1 MKHTKN
7 STTRPPV
14 FAEWIVQRLAWS
26 DDQIFIKED
35 LREEYEDF
43 VSMQGLRKARFWYW
57 KHMFRSIFPFIKNSF
72 YWRVIMFK
80 NYFKVALRNIQR
92 HKAFSFINI
101 TGLAIGMACC
111 ILIMLWVQ
119 DELSYDKFHENKDT
133 LYRMINQ
140 NLDAKGDLGGSTIPY
155 ALAPIVKSEF
165 PEIASFTRY
174 QDLSWRYSCSF
185 TYQEKKFYEQDFIL
199 ADPSFFEMFSFPFI
213 TGNPQTALKDPNSIV
228 LTQDTAH
235 KYFGEEDPM
244 GKALRFNNGTDLKVT
259 GVIQNLPHNTHMQ
272 FDLISPIQILGEQ
285 KISSWAWESDS
296 YIQLQ
301 PGTDVEEFRE
311 KIAGALTKHSPQTW
325 IKLKVNV
332 QPVTKIHLHQ
342 GRGDIRLVY
351 IFSSVAFFILLIA
364 CINFMNLSTARSA
377 KRAKEVGLRKMVGA
391 HKPQLIRQFFNES
404 LLLAF
409 IALVMAL
416 ILVRVVLSSFN
427 NLTSKPLSLD
437 IIANPALF
445 VGLVVLTFLVGIISG
460 SYPALFLSAFQPV
473 QVLKS
478 SFSGRSG
485 GSLFRKILVIFQ
497 FSTSIVLIIG
507 SIIVFQQLDYI
518 QNRDLGWDRENII
531 VMPIN
536 NELKQQFRSLKT
548 ELEGNPNILNVT
560 AASSIPTSIG
570 DMNPIL
576 WEGKETS
583 EPALIRFVVTEHDYV
598 KTFEMEILQGR
609 DFSRDYETDVNNFI
623 VNQEAV
629 ELMKLESPLGKQ
641 IRFPGVTGEIIGVVK
656 DFHFR
661 HVRYEIVPLILT
673 IHPRNYDYFHKF
685 VFVKLRPAE
694 IPQSIEYVRTVCA
707 KYSPHFPFKYRFV
720 DEDYNNMYI
729 YEQYVGRISNTFTFL
744 AVFIA
749 CLGLFGLASFMA
761 EQRTKEIGIRK
772 VLGASIPGIIMLLTK
787 EFSKWII
794 IANFVA
800 WPVAYFAM
808 NKWLNNY
815 SYRIPIFW
823 WIFLAAGAA
832 ALAIASLTVSYQAVK
847 AARANPVDSLRYE

>member
-1 MKHTKN
+1 MKQKENTAN
-7 STTRPPV
+7 RPPV
-14 FAEWIVQRLAWS
+14 LAEWIVQRLTWS
-26 DDQIFIKED
+26 EDQIFIKED
-35 LREEYEDF
+35 LREEYQDF
-43 VSMQGLRKARFWYW
+43 ASMQGLQKARFWYW
-57 KHMFRSIFPFIKNSF
+57 KHVFRSIIPFIKNSF
-72 YWRVIMFK
+72 YWRVVMFR

-119 DELSYDKFHENKDT
+119 DELSFDKFHESRDT
-133 LYRMINQ
+133 LYRLIIQ
-140 NLDAKGDLGGSTIPY
+140 SPDATGDLGGSTIPY
-155 ALAPIVKSEF
+155 ALAPILKSEY
-165 PEIASFTRY
+165 PEIANFTRY
-174 QDLSWRYSCSF
+174 QDLSWLLNSSF
-185 TYQEKKFYEQDFIL
+185 TYKEKKFYEPNFFL
-199 ADPSFFEMFSFPFI
+199 ADPTFFEMFSFSFI
-213 TGNPQTALKDPNSIV
+213 KGDPATALQDIYSIV
-228 LTQDTAH
+228 LTEDTAN
-235 KYFGEEDPM
+235 KYFGTEDPV
-244 GKALRFNNGTDLKVT
+244 GKVLRINNVADLKVT
-259 GVIQNLPHNTHMQ
+259 GVVQNLPHNTHMQ
-272 FDLISPIQILGEQ
+272 FDLISPIQILGEE
-285 KISSWAWESDS
+285 KIKSWAWESYS

-301 PGTDVEEFRE
+301 PNTNAEEFRE

-325 IKLKVNV
+325 IKSKVNF
-332 QPVTKIHLHQ
+332 QPVKKIHLHQ

-377 KRAKEVGLRKMVGA
+377 KRAKEVGLRKIVGA

-416 ILVRVVLSSFN
+416 ILVRVVLGAFN
-427 NLTSKPLSLD
+427 NLTSKPLALD

-445 VGLVVLTFLVGIISG
+445 VGLVVLTILVGIIAG

-473 QVLKS
+473 RVLKS
-478 SFSGRSG
+478 GFSGRSG

-497 FSTSIVLIIG
+497 FSISVVLIIG
-507 SIIVFQQLDYI
+507 SIIVFQQLYYI

-531 VMPIN
+531 AMPIN

-548 ELEGNPNILNVT
+548 ELEGNPNILSVT
-560 AASSIPTSIG
+560 AASSIPTHIG
-570 DMNPIL
+570 NTNPIL

-583 EPALIRFVVTEHDYV
+583 EPASIKFVVTEHDYV
-598 KTFEMEILQGR
+598 KTFDMEILQGR
-609 DFSRDYETDVNNFI
+609 DFSRDYETDMNNFI
-623 VNQEAV
+623 INQEAV

-641 IRFPGVTGEIIGVVK
+641 IQFMGVTGEIIGVVK

-661 HVRYEIVPLILT
+661 HVKYEIIPLILT

-685 VFVKLRPAE
+685 VFVKLRPTE

-720 DEDYNNMYI
+720 DDDYNNMYI
-729 YEQYVGRISNTFTFL
+729 YERYVARISNTFTFL
-744 AVFIA
+744 AIFIA

-761 EQRTKEIGIRK
+761 EQRTKEIGVRK
-772 VLGASIPGIIMLLTK
+772 VLGASVPGIIVLLTK
-787 EFSKWII
+787 EFSKWVI
-794 IANFVA
+794 IANVIA
-800 WPVAYFAM
+800 WPIAYFAM
-808 NKWLNNY
+808 SKWLNNY
-815 SYRIPIFW
+815 SYRVPIFW
-823 WIFLAAGAA
+823 WIFIVAGVA